1 MKTMNTTSLRHLRP
15 EVWGF
20 LARVPLKGKIRVDNT
35 LGKMLRSTKSRD
47 GKALMA
53 CVAAGLLHFVEHPDN
68 DDAYVTREKPPE
80 SDLFNLNK

>member
-1 MKTMNTTSLRHLRP
+1 MKTASLRHLRP
-15 EVWGF
+15 DVWEF
-20 LARVPLKGKIRVDNT
+20 LARVPLKGKVRVDSS

-53 CVAAGLLHFVEHPDN
+53 CVEAGLLYFVEHTDN

>member
-15 EVWGF
+15 EVWEF
-20 LARVPLKGKIRVDNT
+20 LARVPLTGKIKVDSS

-53 CVAAGLLHFVEHPDN
+53 CVEAGLLHFVEHPDN